1 MDQFDVVR
9 RYFAAMNNADPEE
22 AASWFETGCVA
33 ENLLPDDEPGF
44 VSAGREA
51 NRDRLC
57 AFFDRYSGGL
67 TGDAVYHV
75 RTIGGIGTG
84 WGWVQADWTMRIR
97 ERSSGRTRQFRGYT
111 HFLVEDARVRRLR
124 NVLTEIT
131 DSELPVADEPPR
143 SDRHYPARPVV
154 GVGSIVFV
162 DDAGRRAIGDARA
175 SEERGVVLIKRKFE
189 PLAGQWSL
197 PGGTLEVGETLEA
210 GVARE
215 TLEETGLVVDVGPVV
230 EVFDRILFDVDGR
243 VRYHFVLVDYLCT
256 IRGGA
261 LQAGSDVSDVRVVRP
276 SDVKQY
282 TVAPKVD
289 AVVTK
294 ALTLAER

>member
-9 RYFAAMNNADPEE
+9 RYFAAINNGDPDG
-22 AASWFETGCVA
+22 AASWFESGCVA
-33 ENLLPDDEPGF
+33 EHLLPDDEPGL
-44 VSAGREA
+44 VSAGQDT
-51 NRDRLC
+51 NRDRLR
-57 AFFDRYSGGL
+57 AFFDEYSGGL
-67 TGDAVYHV
+67 TGGAVHHV

-97 ERSSGRTRQFRGYT
+97 ARADARTRQFRGYT
-111 HFLVEDARVRRLR
+111 HFLVEDARIRRLR
-124 NVLTEIT
+124 NVLTEIS

-143 SDRHYPARPVV
+143 HDRHYPARPVV
-154 GVGSIVFV
+154 GVGSVVLV
-162 DDAGRRAIGDARA
+162 DDAGRRAIGDAGTN
-175 SEERGVVLIKRKFE
+175 EHGVVLIKRRFE

-197 PGGTLEVGETLEA
+197 PGGTLEVGETLES

-215 TLEETGLVVDVGPVV
+215 TDEETGLVVDVGPVV
-230 EVFDRILFDVDGR
+230 EVFDRILFDAEGR

-276 SDVKQY
+276 SEVKRY

-294 ALTLAER
+294 ALALLDR